1 MADGSTVKTTSI
13 TTFTTQLD
21 TKETDEFPE
30 KGKIKKEIFTKEMA
44 DEPSASIPEEKD
56 VYKTMTAKEKSEA
69 FVEQR
74 MKSDIFSQ
82 ELSSS
87 AEDQSPE
94 HKVITPKET
103 GAPVSLQAKTAEH
116 PLTSPIRVPEE
127 SVQEIVWEVS
137 QERSETVLSETVEDI
152 PSHQP
157 IESHQVK
164 EIPREE
170 QKKPAKP
177 RRKSSGATEG
187 RLSEEE
193 ARKLAIEIVEEVKM
207 EAVKRS
213 PIAPPAE
220 EFGERDGAAK
230 PPFPRPSPESAFTE
244 ETTTKIEKYIQ
255 EQLGDDVDEKQLKLI
270 ESVTARK
277 TEMLHR
283 KMIGSEYQHSMEITD
298 EDLRSSGAELSPI
311 EHQMERLRQMTEED
325 DTQRYARE
333 PSEADESE
341 SSIIIHETADDV
353 MSSEYDQ
360 ANQMI
365 TKTLDA
371 LKTAELG
378 KVERPIDTIK
388 EVPETT
394 VLTAVTETRDVTVA
408 EKTDFAKLTKQ
419 EVQETARQLVKE
431 VTEKAQESEAVRQA
445 SLTAAELRQGSG
457 SREHSRTPSPKPGS
471 RKGSWMDDEDLRR
484 EFRRDYEDK
493 KKNVQRGNDI

>member
-1 MADGSTVKTTSI
+1 
-13 TTFTTQLD
+13 
-21 TKETDEFPE
+21 
-30 KGKIKKEIFTKEMA
+30 
-44 DEPSASIPEEKD
+44 
-56 VYKTMTAKEKSEA
+56 
-69 FVEQR
+69 
-74 MKSDIFSQ
+74 
-82 ELSSS
+82 
-87 AEDQSPE
+87 
-94 HKVITPKET
+94 
-103 GAPVSLQAKTAEH
+103 
-116 PLTSPIRVPEE
+116 
-127 SVQEIVWEVS
+127 
-137 QERSETVLSETVEDI
+137 
-152 PSHQP
+152 
-157 IESHQVK
+157 
-164 EIPREE
+164 
-170 QKKPAKP
+170 
-177 RRKSSGATEG
+177 
-187 RLSEEE
+187 
-193 ARKLAIEIVEEVKM
+193 
-207 EAVKRS
+207 
-213 PIAPPAE
+213 
-220 EFGERDGAAK
+220 
-230 PPFPRPSPESAFTE
+230 
-244 ETTTKIEKYIQ
+244 
-255 EQLGDDVDEKQLKLI
+255 
-270 ESVTARK
+270 
-277 TEMLHR
+277 
-283 KMIGSEYQHSMEITD
+283 
-298 EDLRSSGAELSPI
+298 
-311 EHQMERLRQMTEED
+311 MTEED

-493 KKNVQRGNDI
+493 KKKCSKRK